1 MDDGR
6 IGSEIAGYRVLEQIG
21 HGGTSV
27 VYLAEHVRLGRKA
40 ALKLLAP
47 AFGDADFS
55 DRFVRES
62 QLAAGID
69 HPAIVPVYDAGEA
82 GGVLYIAMAHVEGSD
97 LRALLREE
105 GPLAPARALA
115 ILGQVAA
122 ALDAAHARGLVH
134 RDVKPANILV
144 GADDRA
150 FLSDFGAVKELAAA
164 GMTRTGAF
172 LGTIEYAAPEQIEG
186 KALDARTDV
195 YALACVLYECLAGEP
210 PFHRESEVAVLNAH
224 LHAAPP
230 QLHKAQPELPAALD
244 TVVAKALSKTPLDR
258 YASCGALVE
267 AAKKALAPPPHVRA
281 GRLWVSLAALAA
293 VAAAG
298 AALGFAAGHSTRTA
312 TATTV
317 ASTVT
322 VSARGAPTNPHLL
335 DSAGFELIG
344 AGLYAQALPFQRYA
358 VKALRGKG
366 PKDPWE
372 GYSNYNLARAL
383 EHLHRCREALPYALT
398 ANRLEP
404 KLVKQ
409 NGLLKNVRRC
419 AAAERKQ

>member
-1 MDDGR
+1 MEDGR
-6 IGSEIAGYRVLEQIG
+6 IGTEIAGYRVLEQIG

-40 ALKLLAP
+40 ALKLLSP
-47 AFGDADFS
+47 GFGDADFS

-97 LRALLREE
+97 LRALLAEE
-105 GPLAPARALA
+105 GPLAPRRALR
-115 ILGQVAA
+115 ILGQVAS

-150 FLSDFGAVKELAAA
+150 FLSDFGAVKELAGA

-230 QLHKAQPELPAALD
+230 ELRKSQPELPEALD
-244 TVVAKALSKTPLDR
+244 RVIAKAVSKSPLDR
-258 YASCGALVE
+258 YASCGELV
-267 AAKKALAPPPHVRA
+267 AAAREALAPPPHVRA
-281 GRLWVSLAALAA
+281 GRLWVSLAALLVA
-293 VAAAG
+293 AAAG
-298 AALGFAAGHSTRTA
+298 AALGFGLGRSGRSAVHETVTRT
-312 TATTV
+312 T
-317 ASTVT
+317 S
-322 VSARGAPTNPHLL
+322 SPLPTDPHIL
-335 DSAGFELIG
+335 DAAGFELIEKG
-344 AGLYAQALPFQRYA
+344 FYRQAVPFERVA
-358 VKALRGKG
+358 VRELRGKG
-366 PKDPWE
+366 PADKTE
-372 GYSNYNLARAL
+372 GYANFNLARAL
-383 EHLHRCREALPYALT
+383 EHIGRCTEALPYAK
-398 ANRLEP
+398 AAYRLEGKTAAP
-404 KLVKQ
+404 
-409 NGLLKNVRRC
+409 LLKNVRRC
-419 AAAERKQ
+419 AAKEHKP